1 MERCNYETTNTSKN
15 YSGRSTVHEF
25 VQLSFKLEL
34 GKNLYLS
41 DFDKMWFQLLLW
53 EKNTQDPLTGIL
65 WQFSRLKAVD
75 CRMYFGVVSNYL
87 TSPDSSHKCS
97 DYWDDY

>member
-41 DFDKMWFQLLLW
+41 DFDKM
-53 EKNTQDPLTGIL
+53 
-65 WQFSRLKAVD
+65 
-75 CRMYFGVVSNYL
+75 
-87 TSPDSSHKCS
+87 
-97 DYWDDY
+97 